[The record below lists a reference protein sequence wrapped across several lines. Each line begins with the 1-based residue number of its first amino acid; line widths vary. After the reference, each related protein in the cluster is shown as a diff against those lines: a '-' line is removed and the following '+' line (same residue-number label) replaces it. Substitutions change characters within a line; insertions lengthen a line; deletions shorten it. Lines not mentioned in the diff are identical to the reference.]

1 MTPALNMSFAY
12 TKRKVR
18 FAPNSSHSSSRQ
30 MPLKA
35 DIE

>member
-18 FAPNSSHSSSRQ
+18 FAPKGGHYTSQ
-30 MPLKA
+30 LDLP
-35 DIE
+35 